1 MDETIA
7 RLAYLSDASGHST
20 KVGRLLHSSSHDIS
34 LDENVDR
41 LFQEMEITVDDRV
54 QPYLREIERMEAD
67 GISIVH
73 FFSSDFPDALR
84 EIDDTPVILYLKGEC
99 RDFYSCIAISGS
111 RNPSSRGH
119 RAAREIAIELVG
131 HGFTVV
137 AGFARG
143 VDQDAHQGALEAGGR
158 TFAVL
163 PSSIGDIYPKDHS
176 RLAEEV
182 VERGLLISEMS
193 SLERMN
199 RLSFIRRNRITT
211 GLSSCLVIGE
221 SDGTGGTL
229 QQFNIAKKQGRPV
242 FAIRP
247 DEKDRHAMK
256 GFSRFTKDGAI
267 PVDDGQDVIDQLA
280 KASRGQLTLGEFK
293 G

>member
-7 RLAYLSDASGHST
+7 RLAYLSDTSGHST
-20 KVGRLLHSSSHDIS
+20 KVGRLLHSSSPEAS

-41 LFQEMEITVDDRV
+41 LYHEMAIEPDDRV
-54 QPYLREIERMEAD
+54 RTYLREIQRMEAD

-73 FFSSDFPDALR
+73 FFSNDFPGQLR
-84 EIDDTPVILYLKGEC
+84 EIEDTPVILYLKGEC
-99 RDFYSCIAISGS
+99 RDFDACIAMSGS

-119 RAAREIAIELVG
+119 RAARDVASDLVDL
-131 HGFTVV
+131 GFTVV

-143 VDQDAHQGALEAGGR
+143 IDLDAHLGALDAGGR

-163 PSSIGDIYPKDHS
+163 PSSIQDVYPKEHS

-182 VERGLLISEMS
+182 AVGGLLISEMS
-193 SLERMN
+193 PLERMN

-211 GLSSCLVIGE
+211 GLSGCLVIGE

-229 QQFNIAKKQGRPV
+229 QQFKIANKQGRPV
-242 FAIRP
+242 FVIRP
-247 DEKDRHAMK
+247 EGSDRHATK
-256 GFSRFTKDGAI
+256 GFDRFTREGAV
-267 PVDDGQDVIDQLA
+267 PVENGDDIVEHLSRAD
-280 KASRGQLTLGEFK
+280 RGQVTLGDF
-293 G
+293 